1 VFSNDCCNVAQD
13 LDEDYTPVSRSPR
26 GRGRGRGAGRPST
39 GTPAGRKEHVCKV
52 FSNDCCNVA
61 QDFDEDYTPVSRSPR
76 GRGRGRGA
84 GRPSTGTP
92 AGRKEH
98 VTVEDSQ
105 LQSDDD
111 VVTVNSVKLGKRSV
125 SFI

>member
-1 VFSNDCCNVAQD
+1 MTDEWSRWCQSINRHSSRAQ
-13 LDEDYTPVSRSPR
+13 
-26 GRGRGRGAGRPST
+26 
-39 GTPAGRKEHVCKV
+39 GTRKV
-52 FSNDCCNVA
+52 FSNYCCNVA